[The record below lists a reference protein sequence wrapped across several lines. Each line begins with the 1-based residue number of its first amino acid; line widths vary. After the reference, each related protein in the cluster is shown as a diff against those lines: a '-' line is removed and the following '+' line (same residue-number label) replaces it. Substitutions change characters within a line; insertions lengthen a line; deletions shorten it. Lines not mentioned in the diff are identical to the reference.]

1 MDAVWN
7 PGLLVQYFFHYI
19 WRGMGVESVSSFFF
33 FFQLVCKFL
42 EDRDLMFTVELF
54 TDSSTHCFVGT
65 LGGGGGHERPLV
77 QAFTLKGLHI
87 GLDMTFE

>member
-1 MDAVWN
+1 MC
-7 PGLLVQYFFHYI
+7 LL
-19 WRGMGVESVSSFFF
+19 FF

-77 QAFTLKGLHI
+77 PASTLKGLHI
-87 GLDMTFE
+87 GLDITFE